1 VPVLAV
7 LGNHDY
13 HVGEEAAVAAELEGA
28 GIRVLEGTGAVIQ
41 LDGARVGVAGVK
53 GFGGGFAG
61 ACATEFGEP
70 LMKMFVNTT
79 RQSAGRLQSALE
91 SLQADLKIALLHY
104 APIPDTL
111 RGERL
116 EIHAFLG
123 SYLLEEAADQGGAD
137 LVLHGHAHGGVEKGE
152 TSGGIPVRNVA
163 QAVIRRAYAL
173 YTLDPTRL
181 RATSLGRPA
190 PAS

>member
-1 VPVLAV
+1 MPVVAV

-13 HVGEEAAVAAELEGA
+13 HLGEEAAVAAELEAA
-28 GIRVLEGTGAVIQ
+28 GITVLEGTATVLAVN
-41 LDGARVGVAGVK
+41 GTRVGIAGVK

-70 LMKMFVNTT
+70 LMKMFVNHT
-79 RQSAGRLQSALE
+79 RLAAGQLQSALE
-91 SLQADLKIALLHY
+91 GLDAELKIALLHY
-104 APIPDTL
+104 SPVPDTL
-111 RGERL
+111 RGEPP

-123 SYLLEEAADQGGAD
+123 SYLFEEAAEQGGAD
-137 LVLHGHAHGGVEKGE
+137 LILHGHAHSGVEKGE

-173 YTLDPTRL
+173 YTFDPERL
-181 RATSLGRPA
+181 RAATPAPTA